1 MTALLVRRP
10 PAAFEVLIEP
20 EPSCHCLRTGRRWG
34 CRVNTVIGKKMK
46 KGTLWGWHRVEE
58 RFPVRGNSY
67 ILGWSKSLFRF
78 FHNIFLNIC
87 EYQEKM
93 PVEKRRVW
101 SHQEEKHSPLPFHN
115 LAWYFKYQSPAGL
128 SQTESPSS
136 T

>member
-1 MTALLVRRP
+1 MKMKWQLWWLVRTTQW
-10 PAAFEVLIEP
+10 EVARAILPLLWGLAGDEDAVNAVIE
-20 EPSCHCLRTGRRWG
+20 R
-34 CRVNTVIGKKMK
+34 KMK

-78 FHNIFLNIC
+78 FHNPFLNIC

-101 SHQEEKHSPLPFHN
+101 SHQEEKQETEQQNGNEL
-115 LAWYFKYQSPAGL
+115 KIEGGKL
-128 SQTESPSS
+128 SLGKT
-136 T
+136 